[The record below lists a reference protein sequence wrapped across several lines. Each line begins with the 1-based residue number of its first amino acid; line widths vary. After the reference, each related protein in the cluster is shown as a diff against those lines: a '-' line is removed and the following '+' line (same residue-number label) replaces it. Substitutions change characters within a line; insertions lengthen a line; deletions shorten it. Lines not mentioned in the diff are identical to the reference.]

1 MVEYFKIAKAKIYKK
16 ENVLVY
22 MRVNFEI
29 METRICSNGTNLYT
43 STTCKKSRAQR
54 QI

>member
-1 MVEYFKIAKAKIYKK
+1 
-16 ENVLVY
+16 
-22 MRVNFEI
+22 

-54 QI
+54 QIWISMEFDKCPVNMIK